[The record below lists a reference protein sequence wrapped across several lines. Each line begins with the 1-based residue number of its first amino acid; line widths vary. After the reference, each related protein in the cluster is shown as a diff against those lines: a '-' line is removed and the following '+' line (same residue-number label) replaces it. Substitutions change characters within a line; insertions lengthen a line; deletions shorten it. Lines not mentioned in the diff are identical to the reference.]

1 MPNLIARRI
10 KSYLK
15 ELGEFFPIIS
25 LTGPRQAGKTTLLRE
40 MFKDYR
46 YVSLE
51 DPTLR
56 HKAIES
62 PKEFLSEYNDLVIFD
77 EAQRWPDLFSYL
89 QIMVDGDDRTGRFI
103 ISGSQNFLLR
113 KNITQSL
120 AGRVGIA
127 RLLPL
132 DQAELNSARLLA
144 KEADQA
150 VIRGGY
156 PRLISK
162 NPSTELFFSS
172 YLASYLERDVAEL
185 INWSNLDLFQR
196 FIRIVATYAGQ
207 PLNLSKIANDTG
219 VTLPTLKS
227 WIGIL
232 EQSYIVFRLPAFF
245 RNFGKRLTKTS
256 KLYFY
261 DTGLLCYLLEI
272 MNGKELGANRLRG
285 AIFENYIIAD
295 AFKSFFHKGHTPNL
309 YYYRDNQK
317 QEVDLVYE
325 RGNHA
330 WLYEIKS
337 ADRFKPDMVKT
348 LDKVASLWDRPTS
361 STIIYQGDEARF
373 VGKSF
378 LQGWREIEWKRG

>member
-1 MPNLIARRI
+1 MSNIIARRI
-10 KSYLK
+10 KRHLE

-51 DPTLR
+51 DPNLR
-56 HKAIES
+56 RSAIES
-62 PKEFLSEYNDLVIFD
+62 PKDFLSEYDERVIFD

-127 RLLPL
+127 KLLPL
-132 DQAELNSARLLA
+132 DKSELDNANLLA
-144 KEADQA
+144 GQADQA
-150 VIRGGY
+150 VVTGGY

-162 NPSTELFFSS
+162 KPSTELFFSS
-172 YLASYLERDVAEL
+172 YMASYLERDIAEL

-207 PLNLSKIANDTG
+207 PINISKIANDTG

-227 WIGIL
+227 WLGIL
-232 EQSYIVFRLPAFF
+232 EQSYIIFRLPAFF

-272 MNGKELGANRLRG
+272 MNNTELGANRLRG

-295 AFKSFFHKGHTPNL
+295 AFKSFSHKGHTPNF

-325 RGNHA
+325 RGNQA

-337 ADRFKPDMVKT
+337 ADRFRPDMAKT
-348 LDKVASLWDRPTS
+348 LDKVASIWDRPTN
-361 STIIYQGDEARF
+361 STIIYQGDETRF

-378 LQGWREIEWKRG
+378 LQGWRTIEWKRS